1 MWLCVAICLGSR
13 LARVHT
19 VQTVQTVQTPSALI
33 LCAGDGVSVAQPLA
47 SRSLS

>member
-13 LARVHT
+13 LARVH
-19 VQTVQTVQTPSALI
+19 TVQTVQTPSALI